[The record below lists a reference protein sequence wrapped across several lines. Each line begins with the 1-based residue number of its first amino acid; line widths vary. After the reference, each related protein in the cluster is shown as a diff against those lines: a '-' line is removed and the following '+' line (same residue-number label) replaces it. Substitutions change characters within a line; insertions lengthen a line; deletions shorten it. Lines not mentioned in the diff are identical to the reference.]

1 MVVLL
6 MFQKQSIYNPLY
18 FITTLLA
25 RLQGEKTLTSKL
37 DDTDKKILSL
47 LSQDPEVSQAELS
60 KQLKISQPA
69 VSARIRK
76 LEEKGVLARIVGTD
90 VKRAQLFLANLHVAT
105 NHVEQFLKSL
115 DGCPLYLNSFL
126 TSGKNN
132 LTVLLVGENIRSIMS
147 CVDSH
152 LRQNPLVKDTEFDLI
167 ITPVRPFIVPI
178 RPSMDKK
185 KTTPCSAD
193 CGSCTL
199 YASDRCLGCPAT
211 VYYKGELL

>member
-1 MVVLL
+1 
-6 MFQKQSIYNPLY
+6 
-18 FITTLLA
+18 LA
-25 RLQGEKTLTSKL
+25 SKL
-37 DDTDKKILSL
+37 DEKDKKILSL
-47 LSQDPEVSQAELS
+47 LCQNPEVSQAELS

-69 VSARIRK
+69 VSARVRK
-76 LEEKGVLARIVGTD
+76 LEQKGALAHVVGTD
-90 VKRAQLFLANLHVAT
+90 VKKAQLFMAKLDVAT

-115 DGCPLYLNSFL
+115 DECPLYLNSFV
-126 TSGKNN
+126 TSGKSN

-178 RPSMDKK
+178 KPSMEKK
-185 KTTPCSAD
+185 KITPCGAD
-193 CGSCTL
+193 CGNCAL

-211 VYYKGELL
+211 VQYKGQLL